1 MSAAKQVFQM
11 EHNQA
16 NLRSFA
22 VMEEASKNSKMT
34 CKSITGPSHCLDC
47 NLVNLKHTVV
57 QTTLGEIK

>member
-34 CKSITGPSHCLDC
+34 CKSITGPSHSPD
-47 NLVNLKHTVV
+47 
-57 QTTLGEIK
+57 

>member
-1 MSAAKQVFQM
+1 MRKALHQLQTVHATSAAKQMFQM

-34 CKSITGPSHCLDC
+34 CKSIMGPSHCLD
-47 NLVNLKHTVV
+47 
-57 QTTLGEIK
+57 